1 MSPLLNY
8 TTTIAVEKTHGEICR
23 MLAKHGA
30 KSVLSE
36 FDDDG
41 EPVAVSF
48 LVDTPFGER
57 GFRLPANIEAVN
69 KTLTQQW
76 GKGEV
81 QRRFVSREQ
90 AARVGWRIIKDWLE
104 AQMAIVDTQMVT
116 FTQVMLPYM
125 VTENNQTVYE
135 ALESRNL
142 ALPAGRPA
150 KVGEY

>member
-1 MSPLLNY
+1 MPLLNY

-48 LVDTPFGER
+48 LIDTPFGQR
-57 GFRLPANIEAVN
+57 GFRLPANIEAVYRV
-69 KTLTQQW
+69 LTRQW
-76 GKGEV
+76 GKGQV
-81 QRRFVSREQ
+81 QRRFVTREQ
-90 AARVGWRIIKDWLE
+90 AARVGWRIVKDWLE
-104 AQMAIVDTQMVT
+104 AQMAIVDTEMVT

-125 VTENNQTVYE
+125 ETDSGQTVYE
-135 ALESRNL
+135 ALEQRNL
-142 ALPAGRPA
+142 ALPAGR
-150 KVGEY
+150 KVQAVE